1 MSRLNKAASSRSQI
15 NIKEVK
21 DGVLVLPGKKYRMIV
36 ETSAVNFELK
46 SEEEQDQIIDMF
58 QNFLNSLPCPVQ
70 ILIRTREVDIDGYL
84 EEFMQHKS
92 QEKEVVYKEQ
102 IDEYALFIKK
112 LISGNKIL
120 SRKFFIVIPYTSENG
135 KHDFSLIKEQLQ
147 VSVDII
153 SKGLERMGM
162 KTRTLGNL
170 ETLDLFYSFYNPA
183 HTKSQP
189 LTKKAIDFEVKR
201 HTEILEK
208 GETPVQETRGWDD
221 TKSITYSQRVKE
233 NAHDYRYFPE
243 PDIPPMVF
251 EKLYLETVRKSIPEL
266 PIDKVAR
273 YKKVGVKES
282 DAILLT
288 RDVSTSSYF
297 DQVCEAVSRHQEGFS
312 STVNQQV
319 IANALINKKISAD
332 LTPDDF
338 AARLIEMSKPK
349 ETDMGQLE
357 KVVHEVIAT
366 NQKSVDDYRSGKT
379 NAIMFLVGQVMKGMK
394 GQADAG
400 TVKTALE
407 KALI

>member
-1 MSRLNKAASSRSQI
+1 MSRYTQKASSRSQI

-21 DGVLVLPGKKYRMIV
+21 DGVLILPGKKYRMIV

-58 QNFLNSLPCPVQ
+58 QNFLNSLPSPVQ

-84 EEFMQHKS
+84 EEFMRQKL

-135 KHDFSLIKEQLQ
+135 EHDFSLIKEQLQ

-189 LTKKAIDFEVKR
+189 LTQKTVEALLLESY
-201 HTEILEK
+201 EI
-208 GETPVQETRGWDD
+208 
-221 TKSITYSQRVKE
+221 
-233 NAHDYRYFPE
+233 
-243 PDIPPMVF
+243 
-251 EKLYLETVRKSIPEL
+251 
-266 PIDKVAR
+266 
-273 YKKVGVKES
+273 
-282 DAILLT
+282 
-288 RDVSTSSYF
+288 
-297 DQVCEAVSRHQEGFS
+297 
-312 STVNQQV
+312 
-319 IANALINKKISAD
+319 
-332 LTPDDF
+332 
-338 AARLIEMSKPK
+338 
-349 ETDMGQLE
+349 
-357 KVVHEVIAT
+357 
-366 NQKSVDDYRSGKT
+366 
-379 NAIMFLVGQVMKGMK
+379 
-394 GQADAG
+394 
-400 TVKTALE
+400 
-407 KALI
+407 